1 MRLPQTLPLTL
12 LFLSCLEGTTGRKS
26 KESSEKVKPASSP
39 WAQSGQFSTRDKHL
53 CSWQVISGE
62 EATELL
68 LSCHQPGEEGG
79 KRQQCVYRGQP
90 ELCAA
95 YSSKGRQFWK
105 QILGKLRKKQH
116 PCQDSSPLKSRL
128 CSSKKGTSEAQLHLV
143 PTAPGTDAP
152 GATEGTAKGRSKG
165 KGRAKDAPAPQKPP
179 QAPRN
184 RAISS
189 PAKAE
194 APAKRN
200 KEGKRKGGPGS
211 SAAPTQPSS
220 MQPTSVAGGTE
231 HPTELNAG
239 VVEAYCEEKWHSL
252 CNFFVN
258 FWNG

>member
-68 LSCHQPGEEGG
+68 LSCHQPGEQGG
-79 KRQQCVYRGQP
+79 KRQQCIYRGQP

-105 QILGKLRKKQH
+105 QILGKLRRKQH

-128 CSSKKGTSEAQLHLV
+128 CSSKKGTSEAQLYLV
-143 PTAPGTDAP
+143 PT
-152 GATEGTAKGRSKG
+152 
-165 KGRAKDAPAPQKPP
+165 APAPQKPP

-194 APAKRN
+194 APTKRN

-220 MQPTSVAGGTE
+220 MQPTSVAGGTG